1 MTQSPK
7 QVALNWIDNNQERLI
22 ALSDRIWRF
31 AELGFLEV
39 QSSKLL
45 ADELDTHGFII
56 EHGIAEIPTAF
67 MATYGTG
74 RPVIGVLGEFDALHG
89 LSQKAVSH
97 KESIEPG
104 APGHGCGHNVHGVS
118 GLGAVLA
125 LKVAIDQMHIQGT
138 IKFFGCPA
146 EEVIHG
152 KVWMVKAGVFEG
164 IDVALSHHPGTMNV
178 AKLSSNL
185 ANNAVKF
192 HFYGKTAHAAGSPEQ
207 GRSALDAVELMNI
220 GVNYLREHVTQDARI
235 HYVIEDGGGQPNVV
249 PGYARTWYYIRAPER
264 DQVDLIYDW
273 ILDIAQGAAQMT
285 RTTLKVEF
293 IKGVHNLLP
302 NKVLGEIVTTNM
314 RAIGAPI
321 YTKQELQFADEISAT
336 IPSEEKRA
344 VLQKS
349 RRPGWEELM
358 HVTMDRSICDAWD
371 EGMVSPGSTDVSDVS
386 WQVPTMEFSTAT
398 WVLGTPS
405 HSWQAVAQS
414 NMGLGNKALLFAAK
428 VIATTSL
435 DLLTMPDYIENAWTE
450 WRNTMKGRVF
460 KSHAT
465 DNPPLNIW
473 SK

>member
-1 MTQSPK
+1 MTQSLK
-7 QVALNWIDNNQERLI
+7 QVAINWIDNNHERLI
-22 ALSDRIWRF
+22 ALSERIWRF

-45 ADELDTHGFII
+45 ADELEAHGFTLKR
-56 EHGIAEIPTAF
+56 GVAEIPTAF

-74 RPVIGVLGEFDALHG
+74 GPTIGVLGEFDALHG
-89 LSQKAVSH
+89 LSQKVVPY

-104 APGHGCGHNVHGVS
+104 APGHGCGHNIHGVS
-118 GLGAVLA
+118 GVGAVLA
-125 LKVAIDQMHIQGT
+125 LKAVIDQMHIQGT

-152 KVWMVKAGVFEG
+152 KVWMVKAKVFEG
-164 IDVALSHHPGTMNV
+164 IDVALSHHPGTMNI

-185 ANNAVKF
+185 ANNTVKF

-207 GRSALDAVELMNI
+207 GRSALDAVELMNV
-220 GVNYLREHVTQDARI
+220 GVNYLREHITQDARI
-235 HYVIEDGGGQPNVV
+235 HYIIEDGGGQPNIV

-264 DQVDLIYDW
+264 NQVDLIYDW

-314 RAIGAPI
+314 RVIGAPN
-321 YTKQELQFADEISAT
+321 YTKQELQFADAISAT
-336 IPSEEKRA
+336 ISPEEKRA
-344 VLQKS
+344 VLQKT
-349 RRPGWEELM
+349 RRPGWEELV
-358 HVTMDRSICDAWD
+358 HVTIDRTIPNAWD
-371 EGMVSPGSTDVSDVS
+371 EGLVSPGSTDVSDVS

-414 NMGLGNKALLFAAK
+414 NMGLGYKALLFAAK

-435 DLLTMPDYIENAWTE
+435 DLLTTPTYIENAWTE

-460 KSHAT
+460 KSHAA

-473 SK
+473 SN